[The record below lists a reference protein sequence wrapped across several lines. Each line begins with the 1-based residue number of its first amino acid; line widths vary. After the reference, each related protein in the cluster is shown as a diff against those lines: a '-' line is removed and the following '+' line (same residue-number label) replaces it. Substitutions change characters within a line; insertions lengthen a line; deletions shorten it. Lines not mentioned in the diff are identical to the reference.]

1 MTMIHELR
9 VLVTGG
15 CGFIGSHIVESL
27 LLNGAKFVRVLD
39 NLQTGKIENIQFLLD
54 KYDNLEFI
62 YGDISDLEMCKKAV
76 QNIDVITHQAALCSV
91 PISIDN
97 PLLNNQSNVNGFINI
112 LISAKDAGI
121 KRVVYAS
128 SSAVYGDDTTLPK
141 IEQKIGKTLSP
152 YAVGKHIDELYAYTF
167 TRCYG
172 MECIGLRYF
181 NIFGPRQDPNGPYA
195 AVISK
200 FISIMKESK
209 QPVINGDGTFSR
221 DFTYVDNVV
230 QANILGL
237 TTDNTESFGEVFNIG
252 TGKETTILEL
262 IDTLNEILGVS
273 IKPIFGDERAG
284 DINFSKADISK
295 AQSILKFNPSVSFK
309 EGLEKMNIN

>member
-1 MTMIHELR
+1 MIHELR

-15 CGFIGSHIVESL
+15 CGFIGSHIVETL

-54 KYDNLEFI
+54 KYENLEFI
-62 YGDISDLEMCKKAV
+62 YGDISDLEICKKAV
-76 QNIDVITHQAALCSV
+76 QNIDVVTHQAALCSV

-141 IEQKIGKTLSP
+141 IEQKIGKSLSP

-181 NIFGPRQDPNGPYA
+181 NIFGPRQSPRAIIPTIILQILQGRN
-195 AVISK
+195 K
-200 FISIMKESK
+200 
-209 QPVINGDGTFSR
+209 INLGNINTTR
-221 DFTYVDNVV
+221 DFTYV
-230 QANILGL
+230 
-237 TTDNTESFGEVFNIG
+237 S
-252 TGKETTILEL
+252 
-262 IDTLNEILGVS
+262 DTVDAM
-273 IKPIFGDERAG
+273 IKIYHE
-284 DINFSKADISK
+284 K
-295 AQSILKFNPSVSFK
+295 KFN
-309 EGLEKMNIN
+309 G